1 MNFFAVSAI
10 WSILVTATVF
20 LTATLG
26 FYGSVDYVQ
35 HGGLLSF
42 YGTLMGASFASGVLF
57 FCLLGVC
64 VKIRQAFGN

>member
-20 LTATLG
+20 LAATLG

-42 YGTLMGASFASGVLF
+42 YGALMGASFASGVLF

-64 VKIRQAFGN
+64 VKIRKAFGN